1 MKKFLILL
9 LSGLAPML
17 FAGTYTVLDSTVV
30 INANGQVTTKTVF
43 VQNDK
48 HQFIKQD
55 TYTLQNGQLKLSTAT
70 RSEYD
75 VYGHCSLSETTSYFD
90 DVATSGTRL
99 IYEYDSQKLLWSKIY
114 VYSQGE
120 WELNQG
126 SDYYYDK
133 NDNVIKLIHSYNYD
147 YGYTYDQM
155 TTFAYDKGVRIADTI
170 RSYNQEESIWN
181 YPSKLHRYEYDSNGR
196 DSITTE
202 LYYNSSLEMWEEKYK
217 TVYAYDDDGRYV
229 SRVDWRK
236 LEDWEPYTMYNEH
249 KNSNNGFIMYESYNY
264 SNGNWIGSIKSE
276 YTYNSDNT
284 INSYIVYQFIEGT
297 WAYQNKTEY
306 DYSQSPLI
314 ILGRYFN
321 FVNNWQISFLYYSY
335 YHEEVSAIDT
345 VSIDATFDVSKP
357 AYDLQGRLV
366 DVQSYHGIVI
376 QDGHKFLR

>member
-1 MKKFLILL
+1 M
-9 LSGLAPML
+9 
-17 FAGTYTVLDSTVV
+17 
-30 INANGQVTTKTVF
+30 
-43 VQNDK
+43 
-48 HQFIKQD
+48 
-55 TYTLQNGQLKLSTAT
+55 
-70 RSEYD
+70 
-75 VYGHCSLSETTSYFD
+75 
-90 DVATSGTRL
+90 
-99 IYEYDSQKLLWSKIY
+99 
-114 VYSQGE
+114 
-120 WELNQG
+120 
-126 SDYYYDK
+126 
-133 NDNVIKLIHSYNYD
+133 
-147 YGYTYDQM
+147 
-155 TTFAYDKGVRIADTI
+155 
-170 RSYNQEESIWN
+170 
-181 YPSKLHRYEYDSNGR
+181 LHRYEYDSNGR

-217 TVYAYDDDGRYV
+217 TIYAYEDDGRYV

-236 LEDWEPYTMYNEH
+236 LEDWEPYYKYNEH

-264 SNGNWIGSIKSE
+264 SNGNWIGSVKSE

-297 WAYQNKTEY
+297 WAYQNKMEY

-314 ILGRYFN
+314 IIGRYFN

-345 VSIDATFDVSKP
+345 VSIDTTFDVSKP